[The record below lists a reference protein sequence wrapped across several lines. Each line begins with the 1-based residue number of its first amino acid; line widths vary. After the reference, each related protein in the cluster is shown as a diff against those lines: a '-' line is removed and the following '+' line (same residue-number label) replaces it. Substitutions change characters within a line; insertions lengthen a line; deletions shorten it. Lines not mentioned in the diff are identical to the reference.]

1 MNIGGNQLALMEI
14 LETIRTEAIDRG
26 CEKKGKSYYNTT
38 CKEGWMNPNGNFQ
51 SAVVMRML

>member
-26 CEKKGKSYYNTT
+26 CEKKGNRTIIQHVK
-38 CKEGWMNPNGNFQ
+38 KVE
-51 SAVVMRML
+51 